1 MSVAGFFYAVVP
13 HPLIMQFS
21 TLFLFVALI
30 GGVVAHPGGDIKA
43 EIQRRAEHLANPS
56 RRTLAD
62 CEHELEKSGYYRHR
76 LARRLARA
84 NSLRAELGHASSGST
99 NIWKRYSFS

>member
-1 MSVAGFFYAVVP
+1 
-13 HPLIMQFS
+13 MQFPK
-21 TLFLFVALI
+21 FVLCMALI
-30 GGVVAHPGGDIKA
+30 GRVVSHPGADINA

-76 LARRLARA
+76 LARRLERA
-84 NSLRAELGHASSGST
+84 NALRAELGHASSV
-99 NIWKRYSFS
+99 YCL